1 MHSSKKAKA
10 KIEPAG
16 CNCDIVECETIE
28 GYREHYL
35 TLFVRVRQQ
44 QQQRLDSKQKIKR
57 HDRGRIKENER

>member
-28 GYREHYL
+28 GYREHYSSGFASSSSSGL
-35 TLFVRVRQQ
+35 IQN
-44 QQQRLDSKQKIKR
+44 KK
-57 HDRGRIKENER
+57 